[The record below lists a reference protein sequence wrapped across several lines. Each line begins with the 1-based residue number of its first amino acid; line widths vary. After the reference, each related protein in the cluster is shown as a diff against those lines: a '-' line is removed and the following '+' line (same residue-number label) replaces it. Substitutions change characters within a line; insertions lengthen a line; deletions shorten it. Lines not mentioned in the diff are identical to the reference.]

1 MRKRNYRNTHVFRTL
16 LIAINWRYH
25 MASGLAVIT
34 GASTGIGRELA
45 KIAAGEGYDLILVA
59 DEPQIDAAAGELKDT
74 GVSVE
79 AIEADLA
86 TFEGNDRL
94 LAAVAGRPIDILIAN
109 AGRGLGH
116 AFVEQSPEDWRR
128 VIDTNVTGTTYLLQ
142 KVAQAMVTQGQG
154 RILITGSIA
163 GLIPGSYQAVYNGT
177 KAYLDSF
184 SYALREELS
193 DTGVQVTV
201 LMPGPTDTE
210 FFARAGMLD
219 TPVGKDDSK
228 EDPAKT
234 AANGWKAMMDGS
246 AHVVSGAKNKLQAA
260 LSHLTPD
267 TVLAKQ
273 HTKMAKPDE

>member
-1 MRKRNYRNTHVFRTL
+1 
-16 LIAINWRYH
+16 
-25 MASGLAVIT
+25 MANGLAVIT

-45 KIAAGEGYDLILVA
+45 RIAAAEGYDLILVA
-59 DEPQIDAAAGELKDT
+59 DEPQIDAAAGELKAG

-79 AIEADLA
+79 AVEADLS

-94 LAAVAGRPIDILIAN
+94 LQAVAGRPIDILIAN

-116 AFVEQSPEDWRR
+116 AFVDQSPDDWRR

-142 KVAQAMVTQGQG
+142 KVARTMVAQGSG

-184 SYALREELS
+184 SYALREELK

-210 FFARAGMLD
+210 FFARANMLD

-234 AANGWKAMMDGS
+234 AQNGWKAMMDGS
-246 AHVVSGAKNKLQAA
+246 AHVVSGFSNKVQAA

-267 TVLAKQ
+267 SFLAKQ
-273 HTKMAKPDE
+273 HTKMAKPED

>member
-1 MRKRNYRNTHVFRTL
+1 
-16 LIAINWRYH
+16 
-25 MASGLAVIT
+25 MANGLAVIT
-34 GASTGIGRELA
+34 GASTGIGKEIA
-45 KIAAGEGYDLILVA
+45 KIASEEGYDLIVVA
-59 DEPQIDAAAGELKDT
+59 DEPLIDAAAGGLRGGKGT
-74 GVSVE
+74 VE

-94 LAAVAGRPIDILIAN
+94 LAAVGGRPIDILIAN

-116 AFVEQSPEDWRR
+116 AFIEQSPADWRR

-142 KVAQAMVTQGQG
+142 KVAQRMAARGEG

-184 SYALREELS
+184 AYALREELS
-193 DTGVQVTV
+193 DSGVHVTV

-210 FFARAGMLD
+210 FFRRANMLD

-273 HTKMAKPDE
+273 HTKMAKPE